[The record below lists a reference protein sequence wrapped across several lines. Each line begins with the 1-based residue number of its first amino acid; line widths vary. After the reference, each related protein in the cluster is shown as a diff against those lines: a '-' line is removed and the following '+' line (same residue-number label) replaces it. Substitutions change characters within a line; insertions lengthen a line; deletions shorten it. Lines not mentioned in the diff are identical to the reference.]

1 MCIFQDMTSIISSN
15 HCNWSFGIQENPN
28 TGFSKVL
35 LPGYT
40 SHFPSRGLI
49 FSNGNYH
56 IRYQTDRR
64 CRPIFS
70 SAPDG
75 INPDDSEDLNDE
87 KESSKP
93 ETGGVC
99 YSSSS
104 SVAIFLT

>member
-40 SHFPSRGLI
+40 SHFPSRGLV
-49 FSNGNYH
+49 FANGNYH

-70 SAPDG
+70 SALDG
-75 INPDDSEDLNDE
+75 INPDDSEDQNDA
-87 KESSKP
+87 KESSKA